1 MNSSNITP
9 RGRKIQTG
17 LVGSICLSLL
27 LVSVAPVQAEIE
39 IVDSTAGPLSIYDR
53 GNILNST
60 GGYYMQGL
68 EVAPDGKA
76 VFVAQANAA
85 PFNGPSSLSTMN
97 RLVKSTGFKKA
108 IKIGPVLK
116 AGNHRTWGNDL
127 TLGPGG
133 RYYIFTN
140 TGLWG
145 FDPAGGA
152 VTSFATWPAKNVA
165 ASGITFN
172 KNGTEAIVSSDWP
185 GAVFRILKNAT
196 TFPTKINKQNSLW
209 DDHVITKT
217 GRTIL
222 CTEPKFG
229 MLELLPNGNLAKV
242 YNFKTDPDVNAAL
255 TAAGY
260 GARCTIHPVS
270 GDIFWV
276 MSFQTTAPVIV
287 RIKANFSDAKVFA
300 KGFAP
305 DIRDIDIGRRSSG
318 APGYSLYVSENN
330 RASTLGTIYEIPTP

>member
-1 MNSSNITP
+1 MNSLTVTP
-9 RGRKIQTG
+9 SGSKIQMG
-17 LVGSICLSLL
+17 LVGSICLSFL
-27 LVSVAPVQAEIE
+27 LVSIMPAKAEIE
-39 IVDSTAGPLSIYDR
+39 IVDPAAGPLSIFDR
-53 GNILNST
+53 GNVLNSVS
-60 GGYYMQGL
+60 GYYMQGL
-68 EVAPDGKA
+68 EVAPDGKT
-76 VFVAQANAA
+76 VYVAQANAA

-97 RLVKSTGFKKA
+97 RLIKSTGFKKA
-108 IKIGPVLK
+108 VKIGPVLK

-133 RYYIFTN
+133 RYYVFTN

-145 FDPAGGA
+145 FNPAGGGI
-152 VTSFATWPAKNVA
+152 TSFATWPAKNVA

-172 KNGTEAIVSSDWP
+172 KNGTEALVSTDWP
-185 GAVFRILKNAT
+185 AGVFRISKNAT
-196 TFPTKINKQNSLW
+196 KFPTKINAKNSLW

-229 MLELLPNGNLAKV
+229 ILELRPNGNLAKV
-242 YNFKTDPDVNAAL
+242 YDFKTDPDVKAAL
-255 TAAGY
+255 TAAGF

-270 GDIFWV
+270 GDIFWA
-276 MSFQTTAPVIV
+276 MSFQTTAPIII

-305 DIRDIDIGRRSSG
+305 DIRDIDIGRKSSG

-330 RASTLGTIYEIPTP
+330 RASTIGTIYEIPTP